1 MGNYV
6 APFIGRLEE
15 EFSFPNKVE
24 GSHYRVETPQFV
36 APDDENNVKHL
47 QNEFFFYGF
56 DSLVQLHRFTFLKT
70 KISVFLDYYYHQL
83 KRCFA
88 SYN

>member
-6 APFIGRLEE
+6 APLIGRLEE

-36 APDDENNVKHL
+36 PPDDENNVKHL
-47 QNEFFFYGF
+47 QNEFF
-56 DSLVQLHRFTFLKT
+56 LR
-70 KISVFLDYYYHQL
+70 I
-83 KRCFA
+83 
-88 SYN
+88 